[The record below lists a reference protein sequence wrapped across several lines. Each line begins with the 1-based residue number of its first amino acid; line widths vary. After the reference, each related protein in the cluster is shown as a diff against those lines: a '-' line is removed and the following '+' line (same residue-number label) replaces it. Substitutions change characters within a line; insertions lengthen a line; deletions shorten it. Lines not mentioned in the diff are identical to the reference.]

1 MRQMIKNPA
10 ACSPQELQEFKAMLI
25 KSEQEVEEGLSE
37 RVAQAELLGL
47 YYDDENL
54 VAVAALKHPV
64 AGYKKGLF
72 KKAGVLIA
80 EAEKYE
86 LEFGWAFILPEY
98 RNRGFGSD
106 LMERLIRNAG
116 SGALLATIRTSD
128 EAMAESLKKLGFKK
142 AGEPFSKRSHRYTYD
157 LYLREAKEVKEK

>member
-1 MRQMIKNPA
+1 MRQMIKSPA
-10 ACSPQELQEFKAMLI
+10 ECSSREIAEFKSMLI

-37 RVAQAELLGL
+37 RVAQAELLGF
-47 YYDDENL
+47 YYDDEKL

-86 LEFGWAFILPEY
+86 LEFGWAYILPEY
-98 RNRGFGSD
+98 RNRGIGSD
-106 LMERLIRNAG
+106 LMEKLVKNAG
-116 SGALLATIRTSD
+116 PRAALATIRSSE
-128 EAMAESLKKLGFKK
+128 EAMADSLKKLGFKK
-142 AGEPFSKRSHRYTYD
+142 AGEPFSKRNHRYTYD
-157 LYLREAKEVKEK
+157 LYLREAK